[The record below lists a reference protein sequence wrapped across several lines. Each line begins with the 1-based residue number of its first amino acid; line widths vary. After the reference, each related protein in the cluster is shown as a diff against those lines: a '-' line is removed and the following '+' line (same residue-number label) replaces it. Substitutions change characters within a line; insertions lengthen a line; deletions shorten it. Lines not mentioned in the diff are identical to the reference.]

1 MLAKVVG
8 ISESGPGVY
17 QGHPFHNL
25 VLHVLTD
32 DQYTAGKRSEQ
43 LKLKY
48 ARLHDLFN
56 LDDNRDAESYHPKD
70 FLNLLERTISYGY
83 DKYRNIDNITVIKEE
98 SKSGN
103 NTGK

>member
-43 LKLKY
+43 LKEPLK
-48 ARLHDLFN
+48 
-56 LDDNRDAESYHPKD
+56 
-70 FLNLLERTISYGY
+70 
-83 DKYRNIDNITVIKEE
+83 
-98 SKSGN
+98 KSL
-103 NTGK
+103 